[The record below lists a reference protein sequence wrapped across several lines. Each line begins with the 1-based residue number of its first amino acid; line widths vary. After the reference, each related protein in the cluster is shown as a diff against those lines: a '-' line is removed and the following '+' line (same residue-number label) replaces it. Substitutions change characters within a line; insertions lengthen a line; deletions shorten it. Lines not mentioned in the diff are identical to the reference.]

1 MDPNQI
7 FNDVISFV
15 ENSQL
20 NFCINRRTPFSAN
33 ISIKSSLIKRFNND
47 VIQKLTKTEVPESM
61 ESLRNENL
69 GLKKKLK
76 TAEDTLEEVEALQNN
91 IKQLITANIS
101 LENMHVKD
109 KEETKNLLSQVSDFR
124 AELLE
129 VKSDKNKIRQKS
141 KEQER
146 EVSKV
151 KEELGQLDKIN
162 KSLSE
167 ELKETFRV
175 IESKKRENEE
185 IDEEK
190 RDLTVKLEKAIDE
203 VSASK
208 LSCRVC
214 EKIFTYE
221 TEMSDH
227 VREHHHKAKDSQ
239 TIKPDLKERCT
250 QTESS
255 SNCESKVTEP
265 PETVIKTKAKTNEF
279 EKHECFY
286 CQTEIK
292 NKLFLDYHR
301 TNCHVKFD
309 NIMYSFG
316 KLDLESRSC
325 KVCGIIFK
333 SKEGLEQHDADAFSH
348 NPLTAVG
355 FSNWGSWGST

>member
-129 VKSDKNKIRQKS
+129 EIKRTRKGGVKSKRRIGSIRQNK
-141 KEQER
+141 Q
-146 EVSKV
+146 VS
-151 KEELGQLDKIN
+151 Q
-162 KSLSE
+162 
-167 ELKETFRV
+167 
-175 IESKKRENEE
+175 
-185 IDEEK
+185 
-190 RDLTVKLEKAIDE
+190 
-203 VSASK
+203 
-208 LSCRVC
+208 
-214 EKIFTYE
+214 
-221 TEMSDH
+221 
-227 VREHHHKAKDSQ
+227 
-239 TIKPDLKERCT
+239 
-250 QTESS
+250 
-255 SNCESKVTEP
+255 
-265 PETVIKTKAKTNEF
+265 
-279 EKHECFY
+279 
-286 CQTEIK
+286 
-292 NKLFLDYHR
+292 
-301 TNCHVKFD
+301 
-309 NIMYSFG
+309 
-316 KLDLESRSC
+316 
-325 KVCGIIFK
+325 
-333 SKEGLEQHDADAFSH
+333 
-348 NPLTAVG
+348 
-355 FSNWGSWGST
+355 